1 MAIHSRWRLRAGQAG
16 VRFPAAKSV
25 GASDNETMAM
35 TEKKWLACE
44 DPSKMLGKAS
54 DRKLRLFGCAC
65 CRRIWYLHTDERSRK
80 AVELS
85 ERFADGVAHDGV
97 TRSKLQAAH
106 LEADEAYDEA
116 YKQVGTPNSPRT
128 DAAASAVQ
136 VSTITLDPTEDHDCA
151 NTCAYAYV
159 HAAQAVAAPAESGG
173 SYDTNLWNMELV
185 HQTNLLRCIIGNP
198 FRPITLNPAWRLTPT
213 VKQLARSIYDE
224 RAFDRLPILADA
236 LEDAGCDNADILN
249 HCRQPGEHVRGC
261 WVVDLCLG
269 KE

>member
-1 MAIHSRWRLRAGQAG
+1 
-16 VRFPAAKSV
+16 
-25 GASDNETMAM
+25 MAM
-35 TEKKWLACE
+35 TEQEWLASS
-44 DPSKMLGKAS
+44 DPQKMLAFLGGKAS
-54 DRKLRLFGCAC
+54 DRELRLFGCAC

-85 ERFADGVAHDGV
+85 ERFADGVAHDGM

-116 YKQVGTPNSPRT
+116 YKEVGTPNSPRT

-151 NTCAYAYV
+151 HTCAYAYV
-159 HAAQAVAAPAESGG
+159 PAAQAVAAPAESGG
-173 SYDTNLWNMELV
+173 SYDTNLWNIELV
-185 HQTNLLRCIIGNP
+185 HQANLLRCIFGNP
-198 FRPITLNPAWRLTPT
+198 FRPVTLNPAWRTSNVT
-213 VKQLARSIYDE
+213 ALAQAIYDE

-249 HCRQPGEHVRGC
+249 HSRQPGEHVRGC
-261 WVVDLCLG
+261 WVVDLVLG